1 VVVRSLICAALVAGS
16 VAAGSAPAQAA
27 SRVSVTGAGDRAAIS
42 AEGSTTL
49 TLRGSGFQSVKGG
62 HGGIYVMFGTVD
74 GAWQPSRGSGS
85 YAYVAD
91 SESRSNAGYQRFVA
105 FPGSDTSAEANGGT
119 LSAKGSWSTRL
130 TVPGATFTAVN
141 RKGESV
147 QVDCR
152 TQQCGVI
159 TIGAHG
165 VVNANNETF
174 TPVTVASGSGGTTAP
189 SSGSTAQQPAA
200 TPSTAAPVA
209 GSRKPKAAIDPAT
222 AVEGHVLTFTATGF
236 RPQEQVVVS
245 LDGGVAAVGPLT
257 TGAGGELA
265 GVLQLPATVEAGTHV
280 LSLTGALSGA
290 APALNFP
297 VSRGSVTDVAP
308 VAEQDEDR
316 AWLPVAFALLGAVV
330 LLGAVGFRAVRFLR
344 RPVEEGSHA

>member
-16 VAAGSAPAQAA
+16 VAAGSVPAQAA
-27 SRVSVTGAGDRAAIS
+27 SRVDVTGAGDRAAIA

-49 TLRGSGFQSVKGG
+49 TLRGSGFQSVRRG

-74 GAWQPSRGSGS
+74 GAWQPSKGTGG

-105 FPGSDTSAEANGGT
+105 FPGSDTAAEANGGT
-119 LSAKGSWSTRL
+119 ISAKGSWSTEL
-130 TVPGATFTAVN
+130 TVPGVTFTAVN

-152 TQQCGVI
+152 TDRCGVI
-159 TIGAHG
+159 TVGAHG

-174 TPVTVASGSGGTTAP
+174 TPVTVASGSAGTA
-189 SSGSTAQQPAA
+189 SARSGAAQQPAA
-200 TPSTAAPVA
+200 TPGTAAA
-209 GSRKPKAAIDPAT
+209 GARSRKPKAAIDPAT

-245 LDGGVAAVGPLT
+245 LDGGVAAVGSLT
-257 TGAGGELA
+257 TGTGGELA
-265 GVLQLPATVEAGTHV
+265 GVLQLPATVRAGTHV

-297 VSRGSVTDVAP
+297 VSRGTVTDVAP
-308 VAEQDEDR
+308 AADEDEDR
-316 AWLPVAFALLGAVV
+316 GWLPVVFALVSAVV
-330 LLGAVGFRAVRFLR
+330 LLGAVAVRAVRFLR
-344 RPVEEGSHA
+344 RPVEEASHA

>member
-1 VVVRSLICAALVAGS
+1 MVVRSLICAALVAGS

-27 SRVSVTGAGDRAAIS
+27 SRVSVDGAGGDAAIA

-49 TLRGSGFQSVKGG
+49 TLRGSGFQSVKDG

-74 GAWQPSRGSGS
+74 GAWQPSRGTGG

-91 SESRSNAGYQRFVA
+91 SESRSNAGHQRFVA
-105 FPGSDTSAEANGGT
+105 FPGSDTAAEANGGT
-119 LSAKGSWSTRL
+119 ISAKGSWSTEL
-130 TVPGATFTAVN
+130 TVPGVTFTAVN

-152 TQQCGVI
+152 TDRCGVI
-159 TIGAHG
+159 TVGAHG

-174 TPVTVASGSGGTTAP
+174 TPVSVAAGSAGTAARST
-189 SSGSTAQQPAA
+189 GSATPAPAA
-200 TPSTAAPVA
+200 TPTTTVPAA
-209 GSRKPKAAIDPAT
+209 GTRRPKAAIDPAT

-257 TGAGGELA
+257 TGTSGELA
-265 GVLQLPATVEAGTHV
+265 GVIQLPSSVGAGTHV

-297 VSRGSVTDVAP
+297 VTRGSRDVAP
-308 VAEQDEDR
+308 AAEEDEGR
-316 AWLPVAFALLGAVV
+316 TWLPVVFAVVGAVA

-344 RPVEEGSHA
+344 RPVEAGSHA